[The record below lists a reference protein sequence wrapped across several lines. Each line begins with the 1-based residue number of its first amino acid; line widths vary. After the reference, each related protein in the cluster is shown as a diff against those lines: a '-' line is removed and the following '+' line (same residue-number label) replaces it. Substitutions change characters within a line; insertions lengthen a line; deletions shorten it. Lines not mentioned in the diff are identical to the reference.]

1 MWGIFHSSGITA
13 NALGAAST
21 SSRTRCSIAAGG
33 GWRSDLG
40 GATTFLRL
48 K

>member
-1 MWGIFHSSGITA
+1 MCGTFHSSGITA
-13 NALGAAST
+13 NAFGAAST

-33 GWRSDLG
+33 GWRSDFG
-40 GATTFLRL
+40 GAMTLRRL

>member
-13 NALGAAST
+13 KEFGAAST

-33 GWRSDLG
+33 GWRRDLG
-40 GATTFLRL
+40 GATTLRRL